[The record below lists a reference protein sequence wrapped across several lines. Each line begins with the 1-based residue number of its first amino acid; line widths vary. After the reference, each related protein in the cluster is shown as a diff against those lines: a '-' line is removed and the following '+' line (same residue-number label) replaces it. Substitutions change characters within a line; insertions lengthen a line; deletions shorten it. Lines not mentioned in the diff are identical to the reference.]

1 MKLTTKKIIAREFLM
16 MIIIVSIGLILFLLT
31 YPYNEYKR
39 NQIER
44 ISIQISAKNEKVKLL
59 IQSFNKKIDTQKW
72 LFYEFSKRLD
82 VSQDIKINTPDRFW
96 NRLDYLALNDSI
108 EYKWQIVWQKHVIAA
123 IRDIGFQNPIDFQSF
138 INKNRITKIEF
149 SNYNSTLAINS
160 EIAVLTKIKKKY
172 EKEIFNSSEQID
184 FGLKTLF
191 VCFLILFGFRY
202 LIYALKWSLE
212 ILKQKSE

>member
-1 MKLTTKKIIAREFLM
+1 M

-31 YPYNEYKR
+31 YPFNEYKR
-39 NQIER
+39 NQIDK
-44 ISIQISAKNEKVKLL
+44 ISLEISAKNKKVENL
-59 IQSFNKKIDTQKW
+59 IQSFNKKIDQQKW

-123 IRDIGFQNPIDFQSF
+123 IRDIGFPNPIDFHFF
-138 INKNRITKIEF
+138 INKNRITKIEL

-160 EIAVLTKIKKKY
+160 EIAALTKIKKK
-172 EKEIFNSSEQID
+172 
-184 FGLKTLF
+184 
-191 VCFLILFGFRY
+191 LI
-202 LIYALKWSLE
+202 
-212 ILKQKSE
+212 